1 MTSYNNYTNNASGNN
16 QTATSQTGEDPHLR
30 ASVVRCLR
38 NGCFWHEEPENSHDQ
53 PQHQSDTTML
63 ECVDPINSNID
74 ANLVAPPESVDSD
87 AAISDSNDCGV
98 TVVTSV
104 ASDVTISADV
114 NRSTPPSP
122 SSDTSIVTI
131 TDDHGA
137 ESDVNSAQSGE
148 STNVTPE
155 CEVNTSED
163 VDHPSNV
170 YFDSTNNDE
179 DTVAS
184 HSSDD

>member
-38 NGCFWHEEPENSHDQ
+38 NGCFWYEEPENSHDQ

-163 VDHPSNV
+163 VDHPSNI
-170 YFDSTNNDE
+170 YSDSTNNDE